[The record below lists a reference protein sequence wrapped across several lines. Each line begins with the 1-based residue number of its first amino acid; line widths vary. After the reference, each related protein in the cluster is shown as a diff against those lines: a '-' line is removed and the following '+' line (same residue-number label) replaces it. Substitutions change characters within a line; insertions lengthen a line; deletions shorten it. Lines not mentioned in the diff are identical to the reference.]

1 MTQALIDSADIR
13 GQRVIAYLED
23 DREVPLDF
31 PTRIRRVTI
40 LDTGRRM
47 VVETIDGTISSF
59 TAARLAEQAP
69 LTA

>member
-1 MTQALIDSADIR
+1 MSQVLIDSSDIQ
-13 GQRVIAYLED
+13 GQRVMVYLED

-47 VVETIDGTISSF
+47 VVETVDGKISSF
-59 TAARLAEQAP
+59 TATRLAEQAA